1 MGSALVFI
9 AALLVTQGLTGCR
22 CSKKDSAPAASASAK
37 GPKILAPLSEKSWLI
52 DMPVA
57 GHAPAKVAVPLGAV
71 RPAPVV
77 IALHGA
83 FDRPEWQCGHW
94 AAITDGKP
102 FVLCPTGVKKG
113 ARFSW
118 ASAEA
123 TAKELR
129 AALKALKKR
138 FGDHVAP
145 GSVVLAGYGK
155 GADHAI
161 VVQKQE
167 PSFFSY
173 LVLIEGGA
181 QAWTSTMAAAFAQRG
196 GKRILF
202 ACAHTGCVE
211 HVDRARLFSVGA
223 GVETRTLKLRQEKK
237 LMSPTVVGALRKEFG
252 WLARGKANSGGKG
265 KPPGKGTRGG
275 KGKPPGKGNP

>member
-1 MGSALVFI
+1 M
-9 AALLVTQGLTGCR
+9 QGLTGCR

-37 GPKILAPLSEKSWLI
+37 GPRILPPLSEKSWLI
-52 DMPVA
+52 DLPVA

-71 RPAPVV
+71 HPAPVV
-77 IALHGA
+77 LALHGA

-102 FVLCPTGVKKG
+102 FVLCPTGVKNG

-118 ASAEA
+118 SSPEA

-129 AALKALKKR
+129 AALEALKKR

-181 QAWTSTMAAAFAQRG
+181 TDWTSTMAAAFAQRG

-202 ACAHTGCVE
+202 ACAHAGCVE

-223 GVETRTLKLRQEKK
+223 GVDTMTLTLPTEDR
-237 LMSPTVVGALRKEFG
+237 LFSPKAVRAVRSKWA
-252 WLARGKANSGGKG
+252 WLKGKG
-265 KPPGKGTRGG
+265 APGATAPKRSPPALT
-275 KGKPPGKGNP
+275 P